1 MTRGDEARLT
11 THFRCTDIRCTDDA
25 ISTGSTA
32 HFRGTDDARSTAH
45 FKKI

>member
-1 MTRGDEARLT
+1 MTRGDEARST
-11 THFRCTDIRCTDDA
+11 AHFRGTDYA
-25 ISTGSTA
+25 ISTGSTT

>member
-1 MTRGDEARLT
+1 MTKGDVVRSTA
-11 THFRCTDIRCTDDA
+11 HFRGTHDA